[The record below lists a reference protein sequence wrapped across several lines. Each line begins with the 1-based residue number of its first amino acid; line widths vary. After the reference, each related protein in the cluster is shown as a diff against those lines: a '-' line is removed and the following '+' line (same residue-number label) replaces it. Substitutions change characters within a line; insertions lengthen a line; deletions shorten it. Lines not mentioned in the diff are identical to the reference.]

1 MLIAQAGVAA
11 AVAAAVA
18 ASAAANAAREAERRE
33 FVANYRHQG
42 ATDAE
47 RVRYVESVRVLYP
60 PAEKKPAPAPDY
72 GSKLAGAVIV
82 LMFLVPAI
90 GAAYG
95 HLAHKDVA
103 RGVEESGMILVI
115 VLMALLM
122 TSVFGFGVYLCLS

>member
-18 ASAAANAAREAERRE
+18 ASAAANAAREAE
-33 FVANYRHQG
+33 G
-42 ATDAE
+42 
-47 RVRYVESVRVLYP
+47 VRYVESVRVLYP
-60 PAEKKPAPAPDY
+60 PAEKEPAPALDY

-90 GAAYG
+90 GAAYV